1 MTSQTDKDWEEFQL
15 GLQGISTG
23 SMYNQLGKDSQ
34 MKPSNPSYGKNAK
47 ASKPSKSQKANSK
60 NKEKVKNNKSSDGEF
75 SLLFAVI
82 TFVVIGLS
90 LYKPETGN
98 GIAALTIS
106 GICAAI
112 AGKWYKP
119 IIIIGIIILIALVF
133 SQK

>member
-1 MTSQTDKDWEEFQL
+1 MTSQADKDWEEFQL
-15 GLQGISTG
+15 GLRGVSTG

-34 MKPSNPSYGKNAK
+34 MKSPDPSYGKK
-47 ASKPSKSQKANSK
+47 SRSSKPPKPQKAKSENRK
-60 NKEKVKNNKSSDGEF
+60 KIKNNKSSEDGF

-90 LYKPETGN
+90 LYKPENGN
-98 GIAALTIS
+98 GIAALTVS
-106 GICAAI
+106 GVCAVI

-119 IIIIGIIILIALVF
+119 IIIIGIFIFIALAF